1 MRQHLFLLFESDHYL
16 PTRAGDT
23 PTTKKGEIEGLTKG
37 TWGLMTCQFP
47 WFLVGFSL
55 GVAQDSNDWND
66 VTLIRIVETLDLPVK
81 GWPKG
86 TLFGRWWTSKIYI
99 IETHLLTNSCSI
111 CFFLGCLDWAIV
123 STFDISQANMS
134 CIVLQHTMQQ
144 RSKTFHTQPKR
155 RSLAAAPFRRV
166 VGCLQFCHSWWWF
179 KPGKIYLGCTKSGSG
194 WDRRYTNTQVT

>member
-1 MRQHLFLLFESDHYL
+1 MCKNERQHLFLLLESDHYL

-86 TLFGRWWTSKIYI
+86 TLFGRWWTSNIYI

-111 CFFLGCLDWAIV
+111 CFFSWMSWLGHCFYLWYISSQYVLHCPATHNATAFEDFSHSAKTSIARCGTV
-123 STFDISQANMS
+123 SPSRWMFA
-134 CIVLQHTMQQ
+134 VLPQLM
-144 RSKTFHTQPKR
+144 
-155 RSLAAAPFRRV
+155 V
-166 VGCLQFCHSWWWF
+166 VQTRKNL
-179 KPGKIYLGCTKSGSG
+179 PGMYKI
-194 WDRRYTNTQVT
+194 W